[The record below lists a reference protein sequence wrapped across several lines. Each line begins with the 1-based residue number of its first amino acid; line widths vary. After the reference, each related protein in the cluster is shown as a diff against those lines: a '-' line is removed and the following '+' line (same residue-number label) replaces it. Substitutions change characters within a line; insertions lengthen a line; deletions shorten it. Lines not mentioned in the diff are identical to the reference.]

1 MPTARKKAGASQP
14 ETVEAQVGL
23 RIREYREAKGIT
35 LEQLASETKLTKG
48 QLSRIENGKV
58 SSPVSTLTRIAVA
71 LGVGPGAFFADAGTQ
86 TRAVLVKKGERK
98 VVAGR
103 GSKLGHTYELLASG
117 LPFAKDF
124 EPYLMTI
131 DDKKIDPPKNVFRHP
146 GHEFLFLLEGKMTY
160 RHRGENF
167 DLEPGDA
174 LFFDGTFEHG
184 PVAVTGTPVRFLSII
199 SNSSG

>member
-1 MPTARKKAGASQP
+1 MAAARKKSGAPPP
-14 ETVEAQVGL
+14 ETVEIQVGQ
-23 RIREYREAKGIT
+23 RIRELREGKGLT
-35 LEQLASETKLTKG
+35 LDQLAGETKLTKG

-86 TRAVLVKKGERK
+86 TRAVLVKKDERK
-98 VVAGR
+98 AVAGR
-103 GSKLGHTYELLASG
+103 GSKLGHTYELLAFG
-117 LPFAKDF
+117 LPFPKDF

-131 DDKKIDPPKNVFRHP
+131 DDKKIDPAKNVFRHP

-167 DLEPGDA
+167 HLEPGDA
-174 LFFDGTFEHG
+174 LFFDGTYEHG
-184 PVAVTGTPVRFLSII
+184 PVSVSGLPVRFLSII
-199 SNSSG
+199 SNTPE